1 MQTATYYFENLSN
14 YKNWKPRQKVLD
26 IATKYETGL
35 DGPDNQTPC
44 IHTPK
49 GMWFYGCKLY
59 KMCKKIIFIEKYRK
73 RKQKKNNIRFR
84 T

>member
-14 YKNWKPRQKVLD
+14 YKKLETTTEGIGYCNK
-26 IATKYETGL
+26 IYETGL

-59 KMCKKIIFIEKYRK
+59 KMCKKYFYREISEKETK
-73 RKQKKNNIRFR
+73 EK
-84 T
+84 